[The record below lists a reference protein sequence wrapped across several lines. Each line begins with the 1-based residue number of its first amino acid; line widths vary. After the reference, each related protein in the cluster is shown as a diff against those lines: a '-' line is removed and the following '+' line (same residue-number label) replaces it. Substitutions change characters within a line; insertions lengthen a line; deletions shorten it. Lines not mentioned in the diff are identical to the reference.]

1 MDQGIQP
8 AEVKIKCLGL
18 RRDAALPAISRNI
31 ILFKFDMN
39 AIYVDLVRLSMKT

>member
-31 ILFKFDMN
+31 ILILLKFDMY
-39 AIYVDLVRLSMKT
+39 AIYVDLVCSP